1 MKNKITFKFLPYFFL
16 FAFVVLFSC
25 VSRESKQN
33 VDTYQ
38 FNAEALSFKDDKQSS
53 NVYKQIDTTGSADVI
68 SVVSWNIQDLGQTKN
83 NEEIAFMANLLK
95 GFDIVA
101 IQEVV
106 AKHPAGAQ
114 KVAQLVDELNRK
126 GAKWD
131 YRISNPTKSPSVYMS
146 ERYAFLWKTHKIDLI
161 GRAYLDK
168 ELETHIHREPYIAQ
182 FKLKKT
188 NQFFYIINFH
198 SRKHDDNPELE
209 IKFFKDY
216 PKRFHSNNIIIAG
229 DFNLNERHSVWSD
242 LYQQG
247 FNPAL
252 KDSKTTLKWKCLKNN
267 YLNHAIDNIYY
278 SKNIAFVNSGVLDYI
293 ATCENLA
300 AARKISDHLPVF
312 LEFNMN

>member
-1 MKNKITFKFLPYFFL
+1 MRDSFLNIFFL
-16 FAFVVLFSC
+16 FIFVGLISC
-25 VSRESKQN
+25 TSNSKRASIKKIDANISIVKENYILSNQES
-33 VDTYQ
+33 
-38 FNAEALSFKDDKQSS
+38 DKSL
-53 NVYKQIDTTGSADVI
+53 I
-68 SVVSWNIQDLGQTKN
+68 SDSKSIKLISWNIQDLGQTKN

-131 YRISNPTKSPSVYMS
+131 YRISDPTKSPSVYMS

-188 NQFFYIINFH
+188 NQFFYIVNFH